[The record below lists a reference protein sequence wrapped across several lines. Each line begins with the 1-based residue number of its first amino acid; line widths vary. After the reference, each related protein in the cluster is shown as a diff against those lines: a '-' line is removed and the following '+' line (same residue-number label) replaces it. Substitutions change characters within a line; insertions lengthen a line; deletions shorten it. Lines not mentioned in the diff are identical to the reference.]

1 MAKIAIHLRNITPLF
16 LNGADS
22 KGSPEPR
29 AASVRGQLR
38 YWLRAIEGAKQPN
51 LTQLWE
57 KEKKLFGSTDGGSRV
72 SVRFYAETDKQYRVQ
87 ERVEMLPHR
96 SSNRSPQPAIEE
108 GGQFK
113 LDLVTRPGIK
123 FSADFI
129 RILGVW
135 LLLGGIGK
143 RSRRMFGA
151 FGFQWLE
158 QQNITQTLGFAAIS
172 TPDELAAA
180 INTVLK
186 KAVGEQPPV
195 MQNIPAFP
203 TLHPAH
209 SRVVVGRRGYDDGEA
224 VMTSLFQDLLRT
236 DTYRAQEK
244 SFGQAMGGR
253 RASPLI
259 AQVREIGGKF
269 YPVLTAMRA
278 KPDQNIRWEVVSRF
292 MQDAKRLWNGIEA
305 WGTL

>member
-1 MAKIAIHLRNITPLF
+1 M
-16 LNGADS
+16 
-22 KGSPEPR
+22 
-29 AASVRGQLR
+29 
-38 YWLRAIEGAKQPN
+38 
-51 LTQLWE
+51 
-57 KEKKLFGSTDGGSRV
+57 FGSTGGGSRV
-72 SVRFYAETDKQYRVQ
+72 SVRFYAESDNRYRVHDG
-87 ERVEMLPHR
+87 VEMLPHR

-108 GGQFK
+108 DGQFK

-151 FGFQWLE
+151 FDFQWLE
-158 QQNITQTLGFAAIS
+158 HQNITQTLGIS
-172 TPDELAAA
+172 RIRTPDELANA
-180 INTVLK
+180 ITTVLK
-186 KAVGEQPPV
+186 KAVGEQPPA
-195 MQNIPAFP
+195 MQNIPAYP

-209 SRVVVGRRGYDDGEA
+209 SRVVVGRRGYDDGKA

-259 AQVREIGGKF
+259 AQVRKIDGKF

-292 MQDAKRLWNGIEA
+292 MQNAKHLWNGIEA